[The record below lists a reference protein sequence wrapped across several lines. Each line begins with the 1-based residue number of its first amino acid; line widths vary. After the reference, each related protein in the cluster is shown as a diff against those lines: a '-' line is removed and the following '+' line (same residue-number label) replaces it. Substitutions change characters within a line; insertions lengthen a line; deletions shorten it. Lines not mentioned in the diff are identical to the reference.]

1 MTSIDTNIENY
12 TIPEMLTILSL
23 EDIDVEQITEQ
34 TNEYI
39 EKFTKEKKPDLVIFF
54 KEMQSVLLNYAEEL
68 ETSEDAASSNSA
80 KKQTDS
86 WFQNQYV
93 KQKNATQSDKITDR
107 TQQIDVYDNIHVPM
121 KQKQL
126 GVANNF
132 VVNVAQ
138 DTLNPN
144 LKNST
149 QRFINL
155 DSQFRQVAGINDS
168 ATDYTCDLSDPLT
181 NVLSMRL
188 YSFQI
193 PYTWYAIDYSYGNT
207 YFWVSNSTKTTN
219 VLISVTPGNYSPS
232 DFITELALAFTN
244 AGFSGVTALVTSTT
258 PPPAQICYN
267 QNNAKITLNL
277 YGITGPFTIDETS
290 VITFFD
296 YTGQL
301 KALEQNETTPQNYPS
316 EILLTN
322 SQSYINQTLGW
333 IMGYR
338 LPYINVSQ
346 TGNVAPAIL
355 DLNGPKYLIVS
366 IDDYNQNHI
375 NNGLVSIT
383 ELSKTLKM
391 PNYYSPDLPYQI
403 VTPVSNLQS
412 NINSINTDAALNPNG
427 SIQEDSGDLLMDKLN
442 ASFKKIP
449 QLLPSAPRTLT
460 QSQMYTI
467 NEIIKNNDNNSN
479 FRTMAPTTTDV
490 FALIPVKSNV
500 TTGSTYVEFSGS
512 LQDNIRTYFGPVNI
526 DRLRVR
532 LLDDKGNVLDLHGGE
547 WSITIIS
554 ENLYQY

>member
-1 MTSIDTNIENY
+1 MTSIDTNIDNY
-12 TIPEMLTILSL
+12 TISELLTILDL
-23 EDIDVEQITEQ
+23 EDINSEFIIQK
-34 TNEYI
+34 TNTYI
-39 EKFTKEKKPDLVIFF
+39 EKFTNEKKPDMVTFF
-54 KEMQSVLLNYAEEL
+54 QEMQSVLLNYAEEL
-68 ETSEDAASSNSA
+68 ETSDEPSSSNSA
-80 KKQTDS
+80 KKQTDT
-86 WFQNQYV
+86 WYQNQFI
-93 KQKNATQSDKITDR
+93 KQANPVQSDKVTDR
-107 TQQIDVYDNIHVPM
+107 KQQIDVYDNVHVPM

-155 DSQFRQVAGINDS
+155 DSQFRQVAGIGDS
-168 ATDYTCDLSDPLT
+168 STDYTCDLSDPLT

-207 YFWVSNSTKTTN
+207 YFWISNSTKTTN
-219 VLISVTPGNYSPS
+219 TLISVTPGNYSAS
-232 DFITELALAFTN
+232 DFVSELALAFTN
-244 AGFSGVTALVTSTT
+244 AGFSGVTSSTT
-258 PPPAQICYN
+258 SSSVNIYYN
-267 QNNAKITLNL
+267 PNNAKITLNL
-277 YGITGPFTIDETS
+277 YGLTGPFTIDETS
-290 VITFFD
+290 IITFFD

-301 KALEQNETTPQNYPS
+301 KELEKNATTPQTYPS

-322 SQSYINQTLGW
+322 NQSYINQTLGW

-338 LPYINVSQ
+338 LPYINVGQ
-346 TGNVAPAIL
+346 TGNVAPAVL
-355 DLNGPKYLIVS
+355 DLNGPKYLIIS

-403 VTPVSNLQS
+403 TSPVSNLQA

-427 SIQEDSGDLLMDKLN
+427 TIQLDAGDLLMDKLN

-460 QSQMYTI
+460 QSQLYTI

-490 FALIPVKSNV
+490 FALIPVKANMP
-500 TTGSTYVEFSGS
+500 TGRTYVEFSGS
-512 LQDNIRTYFGPVNI
+512 LQDNTRTYFGPVNI

-532 LLDDKGNVLDLHGGE
+532 LLDDKGNVLDLHGAE
-547 WSITIIS
+547 WSIAIIS

>member
-1 MTSIDTNIENY
+1 MTSIDTNIDNY
-12 TIPEMLTILSL
+12 TISELLTILDL
-23 EDIDVEQITEQ
+23 EDINPEFITDK
-34 TNEYI
+34 TNAYI
-39 EKFTKEKKPDLVIFF
+39 EKFSKEKKPDLVTFF
-54 KEMQSVLLNYAEEL
+54 QEMQSVLLNYAEDL
-68 ETSEDAASSNSA
+68 ETSDAAVSSNSA
-80 KKQTDS
+80 NKQTDS
-86 WFQNQYV
+86 WFQNQYL
-93 KQKNATQSDKITDR
+93 KQKNQVQSDKVTDR
-107 TQQIDVYDNIHVPM
+107 KQQIDVYDSVHVPM

-207 YFWVSNSTKTTN
+207 YFWVSNSTKTINT
-219 VLISVTPGNYSPS
+219 LISVTPGNYSPS
-232 DFITELALAFTN
+232 DFVTELALAFTN
-244 AGFSGVTALVTSTT
+244 AGFSGVSGSTSSSS
-258 PPPAQICYN
+258 AQIYYN
-267 QNNAKITLNL
+267 PNNAKITLNL
-277 YGITGPFTIDETS
+277 YGITGPLTIDTTTI
-290 VITFFD
+290 ITFFD

-301 KALEQNETTPQNYPS
+301 KELEKNETTPQTYPS
-316 EILLTN
+316 EVLLTN
-322 SQSYINQTLGW
+322 NQSYINQTLGW

-403 VTPVSNLQS
+403 VSPVSNLQS

-460 QSQMYTI
+460 QSQLYTI

-490 FALIPVKSNV
+490 FALIPVKSNI

-532 LLDDKGNVLDLHGGE
+532 LLDDKGNMLDLHGGE
-547 WSITIIS
+547 WSVTIIS

>member
-1 MTSIDTNIENY
+1 MTSIDTNIDNY
-12 TIPEMLTILSL
+12 TIPELLTILNL
-23 EDIDVEQITEQ
+23 EDFDVEQITET
-34 TNEYI
+34 TNQYI
-39 EKFTKEKKPDLVIFF
+39 EKFTKEKKPEMISFF
-54 KEMQSVLLNYAEEL
+54 QEMQSVLLNYAEDL
-68 ETSEDAASSNSA
+68 ETSDTAVSSNSA
-80 KKQTDS
+80 NKQTDS
-86 WFQNQYV
+86 WFQNQYI
-93 KQKNATQSDKITDR
+93 KQKNQVQSDKVTDR
-107 TQQIDVYDNIHVPM
+107 KQQIDVYDNIHVPM

-155 DSQFRQVAGINDS
+155 DSQFRQVAGIGDS
-168 ATDYTCDLSDPLT
+168 STDYTCDLSDPLT

-193 PYTWYAIDYSYGNT
+193 PYTWYAIDYNYGNT
-207 YFWVSNSTKTTN
+207 SIWISNSDGTINTQ
-219 VLISVTPGNYSPS
+219 ISVTPGNYSPS
-232 DFITELALAFTN
+232 DFVTELATAFTN
-244 AGFSGVTALVTSTT
+244 AGFSGVSGSTSSSS
-258 PPPAQICYN
+258 AQIYYN

-277 YGITGPFTIDETS
+277 YGITGPFTIDTTTT
-290 VITFFD
+290 ITFFD
-296 YTGQL
+296 YTAKL
-301 KALEQNETTPQNYPS
+301 KEQEPGGIQP
-316 EILLTN
+316 
-322 SQSYINQTLGW
+322 QSYINQTLGW

-338 LPYINVSQ
+338 LPYISVSE
-346 TGNVAPAIL
+346 TGNTAPAVL
-355 DLNGPKYLIVS
+355 DLNGPKYLIIS

-403 VTPVSNLQS
+403 TTPVSNLQT
-412 NINSINTDAALNPNG
+412 NINSINTDYALNSNG
-427 SIQEDSGDLLMDKLN
+427 LIQEDSGDLLMDKLN

-460 QSQMYTI
+460 QSQLYTI
-467 NEIIKNNDNNSN
+467 NQIIKNNDNNSN

-490 FALIPVKSNV
+490 FALIPVKSNM
-500 TTGSTYVEFSGS
+500 TTGKTYVEFSGS
-512 LQDNIRTYFGPVNI
+512 LQDNTRTYFGPVNI

>member
-12 TIPEMLTILSL
+12 TIPELLTILNL
-23 EDIDVEQITEQ
+23 EDFDVEQITEK
-34 TNEYI
+34 TNQYI
-39 EKFTKEKKPDLVIFF
+39 EKFTKEKKPEMISFF
-54 KEMQSVLLNYAEEL
+54 QEMQSVLLNYAEDL
-68 ETSEDAASSNSA
+68 ETSDTAVSSNSA
-80 KKQTDS
+80 NKQTDS
-86 WFQNQYV
+86 WFQNQYI
-93 KQKNATQSDKITDR
+93 KQKNSVQSDKVTDR
-107 TQQIDVYDNIHVPM
+107 KQQIDVYDNIHVPM

-155 DSQFRQVAGINDS
+155 DSQFRQIAGINDS
-168 ATDYTCDLSDPLT
+168 STDYTCDLSDPLT

-193 PYTWYAIDYSYGNT
+193 PYTWYAIDYNYGNT
-207 YFWVSNSTKTTN
+207 SIWISNSDGTINTQ
-219 VLISVTPGNYSPS
+219 VAVTPGNYSPS
-232 DFITELALAFTN
+232 DFVTELATAFTN
-244 AGFSGVTALVTSTT
+244 AGFSGVSGSTSSSL
-258 PPPAQICYN
+258 AQIYYN
-267 QNNAKITLNL
+267 PNNAKITLNL
-277 YGITGPFTIDETS
+277 YGITGPFTIDTTTT
-290 VITFFD
+290 ITFFD
-296 YTGQL
+296 YTAKL
-301 KALEQNETTPQNYPS
+301 KEQEPGGIQP
-316 EILLTN
+316 
-322 SQSYINQTLGW
+322 QSYINQTLGW

-338 LPYINVSQ
+338 LPYISVSE
-346 TGNVAPAIL
+346 TGNLAPAVL

-403 VTPVSNLQS
+403 TTPVSNLQS
-412 NINSINTDAALNPNG
+412 NINSINTDYALNPNG

-460 QSQMYTI
+460 QSQLYTI

-490 FALIPVKSNV
+490 FALIPVKSNM
-500 TTGSTYVEFSGS
+500 TTGKTYVEFSGS
-512 LQDNIRTYFGPVNI
+512 LQDNTRTYFGPVNI

>member
-1 MTSIDTNIENY
+1 MTSIDTNIDNY
-12 TIPEMLTILSL
+12 TISELLTILDL
-23 EDIDVEQITEQ
+23 EDINPEFITEK
-34 TNEYI
+34 TNAYI
-39 EKFTKEKKPDLVIFF
+39 EKFSKEKKPDMVTFF
-54 KEMQSVLLNYAEEL
+54 QEMQSVLLNYAEDL
-68 ETSEDAASSNSA
+68 ETSDAAVSSNSA
-80 KKQTDS
+80 NKQTDS
-86 WFQNQYV
+86 WFQNQYL
-93 KQKNATQSDKITDR
+93 KQKNQVQSDKVTDR
-107 TQQIDVYDNIHVPM
+107 KQQIDVYDNIHVPM

-155 DSQFRQVAGINDS
+155 DSQFRQVAGIGDS
-168 ATDYTCDLSDPLT
+168 STDYTCDLSDPLT

-193 PYTWYAIDYSYGNT
+193 PYTWYAIDYNYGNT
-207 YFWVSNSTKTTN
+207 SLWISNSDGTINTQ
-219 VLISVTPGNYSPS
+219 IAVTPGNYSPS
-232 DFITELALAFTN
+232 DFVTELATAFTN
-244 AGFSGVTALVTSTT
+244 AGFSGVSGSTSSSS
-258 PPPAQICYN
+258 AQIYYN
-267 QNNAKITLNL
+267 PNNAKITLNL
-277 YGITGPFTIDETS
+277 YGITGPFTIDTTTT
-290 VITFFD
+290 ITFFD
-296 YTGQL
+296 YTGKL
-301 KALEQNETTPQNYPS
+301 KEQEPGGIQP
-316 EILLTN
+316 
-322 SQSYINQTLGW
+322 QSYINQTLGW

-338 LPYINVSQ
+338 LPYINVNE
-346 TGNVAPAIL
+346 TGNQATAVL
-355 DLNGPKYLIVS
+355 DLNGPKYLIIS

-403 VTPVSNLQS
+403 TTPVSNLQT
-412 NINSINTDAALNPNG
+412 NINSINTDYALNSNG
-427 SIQEDSGDLLMDKLN
+427 LIQEDSGDLLMDKLN

-460 QSQMYTI
+460 QSQLYTI

-490 FALIPVKSNV
+490 FALIPVKSNM
-500 TTGSTYVEFSGS
+500 TTGKTYVEFSGS
-512 LQDNIRTYFGPVNI
+512 LQDNTRTYFGPVNI

>member
-1 MTSIDTNIENY
+1 MTSIDTNIQNY
-12 TIPEMLTILSL
+12 TISEMLTILSL

-39 EKFTKEKKPDLVIFF
+39 EKFTNEKKPDLVIFF

-80 KKQTDS
+80 KKQTS
-86 WFQNQYV
+86 NWIENQYI
-93 KQKNATQSDKITDR
+93 KQTNSVQSDKVTDR
-107 TQQIDVYDNIHVPM
+107 KQQIDVYDSVHVPM

-193 PYTWYAIDYSYGNT
+193 PYTWYAIDYNYGNT
-207 YFWVSNSTKTTN
+207 SLWISNSDGTINTQ
-219 VLISVTPGNYSPS
+219 VAVTPGNYSPS
-232 DFITELALAFTN
+232 DFVTELALAFTN
-244 AGFSGVTALVTSTT
+244 AGFSGVSGSTT
-258 PPPAQICYN
+258 SSSAQIYYN
-267 QNNAKITLNL
+267 PNNAKITLNL
-277 YGITGPFTIDETS
+277 YGITGPLTMDTTTIIS
-290 VITFFD
+290 FFD
-296 YTGQL
+296 YTGKL
-301 KALEQNETTPQNYPS
+301 KEQELGGTQ
-316 EILLTN
+316 

-403 VTPVSNLQS
+403 VTPVSNLQT

-460 QSQMYTI
+460 QSQLYTI

-490 FALIPVKSNV
+490 FALIPVKSSI

>member
-12 TIPEMLTILSL
+12 TIPELLTILNL
-23 EDIDVEQITEQ
+23 EDFDVEQITEK
-34 TNEYI
+34 TNQYI
-39 EKFTKEKKPDLVIFF
+39 EKFTKEKKPEMISFF
-54 KEMQSVLLNYAEEL
+54 QEMQSVLLNYAEDL
-68 ETSEDAASSNSA
+68 ETSDTAVSSNSA
-80 KKQTDS
+80 NKQTDL
-86 WFQNQYV
+86 WFQNQYI
-93 KQKNATQSDKITDR
+93 KQKNSVQSDKVTDR
-107 TQQIDVYDNIHVPM
+107 KQQIDVYDNIHVPM

-155 DSQFRQVAGINDS
+155 DSQFRQVAGIGDS
-168 ATDYTCDLSDPLT
+168 STDYTCDLSDPLT

-193 PYTWYAIDYSYGNT
+193 PYTWYAIDYNYGNT
-207 YFWVSNSTKTTN
+207 SIWISNSDGTINTQ
-219 VLISVTPGNYSPS
+219 VAVTPGNYSPS
-232 DFITELALAFTN
+232 DFVTELATAFTN
-244 AGFSGVTALVTSTT
+244 AGFSGVSGSTSSSS
-258 PPPAQICYN
+258 AQIYYN
-267 QNNAKITLNL
+267 PNNAKITLNL
-277 YGITGPFTIDETS
+277 YGITGPFTIDTTTT
-290 VITFFD
+290 ITFFD
-296 YTGQL
+296 YTGKL
-301 KALEQNETTPQNYPS
+301 KEQEPGGIQP
-316 EILLTN
+316 
-322 SQSYINQTLGW
+322 QSYINQTLGW

-338 LPYINVSQ
+338 LPYISVSE
-346 TGNVAPAIL
+346 TGNLAPAVL

-403 VTPVSNLQS
+403 TTPVSNLQT
-412 NINSINTDAALNPNG
+412 NINSINTDYALNSNG
-427 SIQEDSGDLLMDKLN
+427 LIQEDSGDLLMDKLN

-460 QSQMYTI
+460 QSQLYTI

-490 FALIPVKSNV
+490 FALIPVKSNM
-500 TTGSTYVEFSGS
+500 TTGKTYVEFSGS
-512 LQDNIRTYFGPVNI
+512 LQDNTRTYFGPVNI

>member
-1 MTSIDTNIENY
+1 MTSIDTNIDNY

-39 EKFTKEKKPDLVIFF
+39 EKFTNEKKPDLVIFF

-68 ETSEDAASSNSA
+68 ETSDAAVSSNSA
-80 KKQTDS
+80 KKQTS
-86 WFQNQYV
+86 NWIENQYI
-93 KQKNATQSDKITDR
+93 KQTNSVQSDKVTDR
-107 TQQIDVYDNIHVPM
+107 KQQIDVYDSIHVPM

-193 PYTWYAIDYSYGNT
+193 PYTWYAIDYNYGNT
-207 YFWVSNSTKTTN
+207 SLWISNSDRTINTQ
-219 VLISVTPGNYSPS
+219 VAVTPGNYSPS
-232 DFITELALAFTN
+232 DFVTELALAFTN
-244 AGFSGVTALVTSTT
+244 AGFSGVSGSTT
-258 PPPAQICYN
+258 SSSAQIYYN
-267 QNNAKITLNL
+267 PNNAKITLNL
-277 YGITGPFTIDETS
+277 YGITGPLTIDTTTIIS
-290 VITFFD
+290 FFD
-296 YTGQL
+296 YTGKL
-301 KALEQNETTPQNYPS
+301 KEQEPGGIQP
-316 EILLTN
+316 
-322 SQSYINQTLGW
+322 QSYINQTLGW

-403 VTPVSNLQS
+403 VSPVSNLQS

-460 QSQMYTI
+460 QSQLYTI

-490 FALIPVKSNV
+490 FALIPVKSNI

-532 LLDDKGNVLDLHGGE
+532 LLDDKGNMLDLHGGE
-547 WSITIIS
+547 WSVTIIS

>member
-1 MTSIDTNIENY
+1 MTSIDTNIKNY
-12 TIPEMLTILSL
+12 TIPELLTILNL
-23 EDIDVEQITEQ
+23 EYIDVDQITEQ
-34 TNEYI
+34 TNTYI
-39 EKFTKEKKPDLVIFF
+39 EKFTKEKKPEMISFF
-54 KEMQSVLLNYAEEL
+54 QEMQSVLLNYAEDL
-68 ETSEDAASSNSA
+68 ETSDTAVSSNSA
-80 KKQTDS
+80 NKQTDL
-86 WFQNQYV
+86 WFQNQYI
-93 KQKNATQSDKITDR
+93 KQKNSVQSDKVTDR
-107 TQQIDVYDNIHVPM
+107 KQQIDVYDNIHVPM

-155 DSQFRQVAGINDS
+155 DSQFRQVAGIGDS
-168 ATDYTCDLSDPLT
+168 STDYTCDLSDPLT

-193 PYTWYAIDYSYGNT
+193 PYTWYAIDYNYGNT
-207 YFWVSNSTKTTN
+207 SIWISNSDGTINTQ
-219 VLISVTPGNYSPS
+219 VAVTPGNYSPS
-232 DFITELALAFTN
+232 DFVTELATAFTN
-244 AGFSGVTALVTSTT
+244 AGFSGVSGSTSSSS
-258 PPPAQICYN
+258 AQIYYN
-267 QNNAKITLNL
+267 PNNAKITLNL
-277 YGITGPFTIDETS
+277 YGITGPFTIDTTTT
-290 VITFFD
+290 ITFFD
-296 YTGQL
+296 YTGKL
-301 KALEQNETTPQNYPS
+301 KEQEPGGIQP
-316 EILLTN
+316 
-322 SQSYINQTLGW
+322 QSYINQTLGW

-338 LPYINVSQ
+338 LPYISISE
-346 TGNVAPAIL
+346 TGNLAPAVL

-403 VTPVSNLQS
+403 TTPVSNLQT
-412 NINSINTDAALNPNG
+412 NINSINTDYALNSNG
-427 SIQEDSGDLLMDKLN
+427 LIQEDSGDLLMDKLN

-460 QSQMYTI
+460 QSQLYTI

-490 FALIPVKSNV
+490 FALIPVKSNM
-500 TTGSTYVEFSGS
+500 TTGKTYVEFSGS
-512 LQDNIRTYFGPVNI
+512 LQDNTRTYFGPVNI

>member
-1 MTSIDTNIENY
+1 MTSIDTNIDNY

-39 EKFTKEKKPDLVIFF
+39 EKFTNEKKPDLVIFF

-80 KKQTDS
+80 KKQTS
-86 WFQNQYV
+86 NWIENQYI
-93 KQKNATQSDKITDR
+93 KQTNSVQSDKVTDR
-107 TQQIDVYDNIHVPM
+107 KQQIDVYDSVHVPM

-207 YFWVSNSTKTTN
+207 YFWVSNSTKTINT
-219 VLISVTPGNYSPS
+219 LISVTPGNYSPS
-232 DFITELALAFTN
+232 DFINELALAFTN
-244 AGFSGVTALVTSTT
+244 AGFSGVSGSTT
-258 PPPAQICYN
+258 SSSAQIYYN
-267 QNNAKITLNL
+267 PNNAKITLNL
-277 YGITGPFTIDETS
+277 YGITGPLTIDTTTI
-290 VITFFD
+290 ITFFD

-301 KALEQNETTPQNYPS
+301 KELEKNETTPQTYPS
-316 EILLTN
+316 EVLLTN
-322 SQSYINQTLGW
+322 NQSYINQTLGW

-346 TGNVAPAIL
+346 IGNVAPAIL

-403 VTPVSNLQS
+403 VSPVSNLQS

-460 QSQMYTI
+460 QSQLYTI

-490 FALIPVKSNV
+490 FALIPVKSNI

-532 LLDDKGNVLDLHGGE
+532 LLDDKGNMLDLHGGE
-547 WSITIIS
+547 WSVTIIS

>member
-12 TIPEMLTILSL
+12 TIPELLTILNL
-23 EDIDVEQITEQ
+23 EDFDVEQITEK
-34 TNEYI
+34 TNQYI
-39 EKFTKEKKPDLVIFF
+39 EKFTKEKKPEMISFF
-54 KEMQSVLLNYAEEL
+54 QEMQSVLLNYAEDL
-68 ETSEDAASSNSA
+68 ETSDTAVSSNSA
-80 KKQTDS
+80 NKQTDS
-86 WFQNQYV
+86 WFQNQYI
-93 KQKNATQSDKITDR
+93 KQKNSVQSDKVTDR
-107 TQQIDVYDNIHVPM
+107 KQQIDVYDNIHVPM

-155 DSQFRQVAGINDS
+155 DSQFRQIAGINDS
-168 ATDYTCDLSDPLT
+168 STDYTCDLSDPLT

-193 PYTWYAIDYSYGNT
+193 PYTWYAIDYNYGNT
-207 YFWVSNSTKTTN
+207 SIWISNSDGTINTQ
-219 VLISVTPGNYSPS
+219 VAVTPGNYSPS
-232 DFITELALAFTN
+232 DFVTELATAFTN
-244 AGFSGVTALVTSTT
+244 AGFSGVSGSTSSSS
-258 PPPAQICYN
+258 AQIYYN
-267 QNNAKITLNL
+267 PNNAKITLNL
-277 YGITGPFTIDETS
+277 YGITGPFTIDTTTT
-290 VITFFD
+290 ITFFD
-296 YTGQL
+296 YTAKL
-301 KALEQNETTPQNYPS
+301 KEQEPGGIQP
-316 EILLTN
+316 
-322 SQSYINQTLGW
+322 QSYINQTLGW

-338 LPYINVSQ
+338 LPYISVSE
-346 TGNVAPAIL
+346 TGNLAPAVL

-403 VTPVSNLQS
+403 TTPVSNLQS
-412 NINSINTDAALNPNG
+412 NINSINTQYALNPNG
-427 SIQEDSGDLLMDKLN
+427 LIQEDSGDLLMDKLN

-460 QSQMYTI
+460 QSQLYTI

-490 FALIPVKSNV
+490 FALIPVKANMP
-500 TTGSTYVEFSGS
+500 TGRTYVEFSGS
-512 LQDNIRTYFGPVNI
+512 LQDNTRTYFGPVNI

>member
-1 MTSIDTNIENY
+1 MTSIDTNIDNY
-12 TIPEMLTILSL
+12 TISELLTILDL
-23 EDIDVEQITEQ
+23 EDINPEFITEK
-34 TNEYI
+34 TNAYI
-39 EKFTKEKKPDLVIFF
+39 EKFSKEKKPDMVTFF
-54 KEMQSVLLNYAEEL
+54 QEMQSVLLNYAEDL
-68 ETSEDAASSNSA
+68 ETSDAAVSSNSA
-80 KKQTDS
+80 NKQTDS
-86 WFQNQYV
+86 WFQNQYL
-93 KQKNATQSDKITDR
+93 KQKNQVQSDKVTDR
-107 TQQIDVYDNIHVPM
+107 KQQIDVYDNIHVPM

-155 DSQFRQVAGINDS
+155 DSQFRQVAGIGDS
-168 ATDYTCDLSDPLT
+168 STDYTCDLSDPLT

-193 PYTWYAIDYSYGNT
+193 PYTWYAIDYNYGNT
-207 YFWVSNSTKTTN
+207 SLW
-219 VLISVTPGNYSPS
+219 ISKSDGTINTQIAVTPGNYSPS
-232 DFITELALAFTN
+232 DFVTELATAFTN
-244 AGFSGVTALVTSTT
+244 AGFSGVSGSTSSSS
-258 PPPAQICYN
+258 AQIYYN
-267 QNNAKITLNL
+267 PNNAKITLNL
-277 YGITGPFTIDETS
+277 YGITGPFTIDTTTT
-290 VITFFD
+290 ITFFD
-296 YTGQL
+296 YTGKL
-301 KALEQNETTPQNYPS
+301 KEQEPGGIQP
-316 EILLTN
+316 
-322 SQSYINQTLGW
+322 QSYINQTLGW

-338 LPYINVSQ
+338 LPYINVNE
-346 TGNVAPAIL
+346 TGNQATAVL
-355 DLNGPKYLIVS
+355 DLNGPKYLIIS

-403 VTPVSNLQS
+403 TTPVSNLQT
-412 NINSINTDAALNPNG
+412 NINSINTDYALNSNG
-427 SIQEDSGDLLMDKLN
+427 LIQEDSGDLLMDKLN

-460 QSQMYTI
+460 QSQLYTI

-490 FALIPVKSNV
+490 FALIPVKSNM
-500 TTGSTYVEFSGS
+500 TTGKTYVEFSGS
-512 LQDNIRTYFGPVNI
+512 LQDNTRTYFGPVNI

>member
-1 MTSIDTNIENY
+1 MTSIDTNIKNY
-12 TIPEMLTILSL
+12 TIPELLTILNL
-23 EDIDVEQITEQ
+23 EYIDVEQITEQ
-34 TNEYI
+34 TNTYI
-39 EKFTKEKKPDLVIFF
+39 EKFTKEKKPEMITFF
-54 KEMQSVLLNYAEEL
+54 QEMQSVLLNYAEDL
-68 ETSEDAASSNSA
+68 ETSDTAVSSNSA
-80 KKQTDS
+80 NKQTDS
-86 WFQNQYV
+86 WFQNQYL
-93 KQKNATQSDKITDR
+93 KQKNQVQSDKVTDR
-107 TQQIDVYDNIHVPM
+107 KQQIDVYDNIHVPM

-207 YFWVSNSTKTTN
+207 YFWVSNSTKTINT
-219 VLISVTPGNYSPS
+219 LISVTPGNYSPS
-232 DFITELALAFTN
+232 DFVTELALAFTN
-244 AGFSGVTALVTSTT
+244 AGFSGVSGSTSSSS
-258 PPPAQICYN
+258 AQIYYN
-267 QNNAKITLNL
+267 PNNAKITLNL
-277 YGITGPFTIDETS
+277 YGITGPLTIDTTTI
-290 VITFFD
+290 ITFFD

-301 KALEQNETTPQNYPS
+301 KELEKNETTPQTYPS
-316 EILLTN
+316 EVLLTN
-322 SQSYINQTLGW
+322 NQSYINQTLGW

-346 TGNVAPAIL
+346 IGNVAPAIL
-355 DLNGPKYLIVS
+355 DLNGPKYLIIS

-403 VTPVSNLQS
+403 TTPVSNLQS
-412 NINSINTDAALNPNG
+412 NINSINTDYALNSNG
-427 SIQEDSGDLLMDKLN
+427 LIQEDSGDLLMDKLN

-460 QSQMYTI
+460 QSQLYTI

-490 FALIPVKSNV
+490 FALIPVKANMP
-500 TTGSTYVEFSGS
+500 TGRTYVEFSGS
-512 LQDNIRTYFGPVNI
+512 LQDNTRTYFGPVNI